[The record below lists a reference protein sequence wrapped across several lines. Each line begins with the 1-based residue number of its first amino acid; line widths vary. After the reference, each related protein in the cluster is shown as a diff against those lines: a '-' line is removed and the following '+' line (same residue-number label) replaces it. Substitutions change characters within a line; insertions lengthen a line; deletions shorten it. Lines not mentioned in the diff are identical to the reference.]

1 MATQGWI
8 SLHRSIMDDTDWT
21 NETFTR
27 SQAWI
32 DLLLLANYKD
42 TFTRISGE
50 RFNVKRGE
58 LIWSQKSLSARW
70 KWSRGKVKRYLDELQ
85 DLEHQIEYQNIRR
98 STLIKIVNY
107 DKHQTLGSA
116 PNYTPD
122 NIPNRLQTEHQTD
135 IDNKDNNINNDNNVN
150 NISPKSPPGGGT
162 GQESRSI
169 AVNDCIE
176 DIEYSFNQIWEQYPK
191 KLGRRI
197 ALQHFKASVK
207 TSDQYQKI
215 QTALRTYCE
224 YRQNK
229 DPRFT
234 QQGSNWFN
242 NWQDWVDFKMPR
254 PISPQRSSLTR
265 KSQMTLDAVQNI
277 IKRHQI
283 SPEKITEG

>member
-1 MATQGWI
+1 
-8 SLHRSIMDDTDWT
+8 MDDKDWT
-21 NETFTR
+21 NESFTR

-116 PNYTPD
+116 PNDTPD
-122 NIPNRLQTEHQTD
+122 DTPNRHQTEHQTD
-135 IDNKDNNINNDNNVN
+135 IDNKDNNINNDKKVN
-150 NISPKSPPGGGT
+150 NIPPKSPPGGGT
-162 GQESRSI
+162 TQKSKSI
-169 AVNDCIE
+169 AVIEGLE
-176 DIEYSFNQIWEQYPK
+176 DIEYSFNLLWEQYPK
-191 KLGRRI
+191 KLGRKS
-197 ALQHFKASVK
+197 ALKHFRASVK
-207 TSDQYQKI
+207 TMEHYQNI
-215 QTALRTYCE
+215 QAALQKYCAH
-224 YRQNK
+224 RKNK
-229 DPRFT
+229 DPEYT

-242 NWQDWVDFKMPR
+242 SWQDWVDFEIPP
-254 PISPQRSSLTR
+254 PISSNGSSLTK
-265 KSQMTLDAVQNI
+265 KSQVTVNAVQNF
-277 IKRHQI
+277 IKRHDLA
-283 SPEKITEG
+283 PKKIREGQCNAG